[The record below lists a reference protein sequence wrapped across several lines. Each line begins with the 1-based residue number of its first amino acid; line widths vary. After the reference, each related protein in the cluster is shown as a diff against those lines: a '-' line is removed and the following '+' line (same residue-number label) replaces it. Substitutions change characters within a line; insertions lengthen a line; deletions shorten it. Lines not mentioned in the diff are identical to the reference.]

1 MHERAH
7 CQADNK
13 IKLLFHVK
21 GIIKEQ
27 YVIIYIYVCVCVR
40 VCVCV
45 CVWFF

>member
-7 CQADNK
+7 YQADNK

-27 YVIIYIYVCVCVR
+27 YVVQYIYIYIYML
-40 VCVCV
+40 
-45 CVWFF
+45 F